1 MSSEALSVVH
11 TPVEEKGN
19 SEKEVSSQLSHWK
32 TSLKTSELDK
42 TEDQGTPSTDVPE
55 QFSDINSRYNFI
67 SLCAVKEKACK
78 VIFPDYVKSDF
89 KTLSIV

>member
-1 MSSEALSVVH
+1 MVH

-19 SEKEVSSQLSHWK
+19 TEKEVSSQLSHWK

-42 TEDQGTPSTDVPE
+42 TEDQGTPSADVPE

-67 SLCAVKEKACK
+67 GLCAVKEKAYK
-78 VIFPDYVKSDF
+78 VIFAIMLRFQDIIYNIVLAS
-89 KTLSIV
+89 LS